1 MLLPQ
6 SNRSFVGCCRF
17 EIHAGGALRGGF
29 PLGGLEEQGT
39 DGLAAAGFENIERD
53 DVGEF
58 ADAFRED
65 ETGNRFGFAGPGIS
79 ATIQCEP
86 SDCR

>member
-1 MLLPQ
+1 MQAAPC
-6 SNRSFVGCCRF
+6 G
-17 EIHAGGALRGGF
+17 GGF
-29 PLGGLEEQGT
+29 PLGGLEKQGT
-39 DGLAAAGFENIERD
+39 DGLAAVGLENIERD

-65 ETGNRFGFAGPGIS
+65 EAGNRFGICGPAIS
-79 ATIQCEP
+79 ATMQCEP